1 MCRIYWRDVIVLMAV
16 ATTTGCVAQAQQPTN
31 APLVTEGQAA
41 INLRFVDDILRTYQK
56 PSQVAVILEQAIKQ
70 GYLFY
75 LSAVNYG
82 EEWKLLFND
91 GFNDTDVEVITHDLR
106 VLLEEVEFFTQW
118 MIRDG
123 EDLVFPW
130 VNYTSRDLIDQYVFN
145 YTFGAGEMFEIIGQT
160 TFRTYKIVEEA
171 TRDVE
176 RWIKNWLDVANGG
189 TFSFSYVSSMFRD
202 LRTWTELAL
211 EDVRIAS
218 LKLDQV
224 FEVWGLGW
232 STNTILKNSIEWAVL
247 VVDMIDELI
256 EFVNLAF
263 AAVLE
268 PIIGLIQSGQPEDI
282 ADI

>member
-1 MCRIYWRDVIVLMAV
+1 M
-16 ATTTGCVAQAQQPTN
+16 
-31 APLVTEGQAA
+31 
-41 INLRFVDDILRTYQK
+41 
-56 PSQVAVILEQAIKQ
+56 EQAIKQ

-171 TRDVE
+171 TRVSIFSITGFERAVE
-176 RWIKNWLDVANGG
+176 
-189 TFSFSYVSSMFRD
+189 
-202 LRTWTELAL
+202 
-211 EDVRIAS
+211 
-218 LKLDQV
+218 Q
-224 FEVWGLGW
+224 
-232 STNTILKNSIEWAVL
+232 
-247 VVDMIDELI
+247 
-256 EFVNLAF
+256 
-263 AAVLE
+263 
-268 PIIGLIQSGQPEDI
+268 
-282 ADI
+282 